1 MKQPLR
7 VVLVSAALLVP
18 SAAVW
23 AQDRYVEG
31 FLGGTRGP
39 SVDEAVEGGR
49 FSLDPE
55 IDIAIGLVVGSRLS
69 EAIRA
74 EAEVAYAQV
83 AWDAGGGVGIT
94 ADGLGLGSNL
104 LYAMGSPSAQI
115 ELGIGAGWTFFG
127 EACAEEGGV
136 RICADAGTDD
146 WTVQWIVGASVAA
159 LDNGAF
165 VARYRMKNIGGFSA
179 DDRLHVFT
187 VGYRHNF

>member
-1 MKQPLR
+1 MKQAL
-7 VVLVSAALLVP
+7 SALLLSIAILAP

-31 FLGGTRGP
+31 FVGGTRGP
-39 SVDEAVEGGR
+39 SVDEVVDGAR

-74 EAEVAYAQV
+74 EAEVSYAQI
-83 AWDAGGGVGIT
+83 AWDAGGGIDIT
-94 ADGLGLGSNL
+94 GDTFGLGSNL
-104 LYAMGSPSAQI
+104 LYAMGTPSAQFEI
-115 ELGIGAGWTFFG
+115 GIGAGWTFLD
-127 EACAEEGGV
+127 EACVEGGGA
-136 RICADAGTDD
+136 RICADADSDD

-159 LDNGAF
+159 WDSGAF
-165 VARYRMKNIGGFSA
+165 VARYRMKNIGGFST
-179 DDRLHVFT
+179 DDRLHVVT